1 MTEVN
6 TTIPNLESNN
16 ISVPAIEDVYD
27 IMHWFGYYESGLW
40 RPHHDSTY
48 RSADSEFIF
57 TGYSANDATN
67 LQEGL
72 DTLQAA
78 EGHFDRTKFSW
89 LPKTEHVINHAV
101 STAER
106 IRRQLSS
113 DSFAMSDSLPHEKV
127 VDNEDP
133 QRRKRFLHRIR
144 AGLVTKLR
152 DKHESVA
159 DSILHQAERSGD
171 YHELTPLES
180 EREYHD
186 ITPDDIDQLAQE
198 EPNNFIILSADI
210 LSPIRNEHKPLSD
223 ETLSHLVD
231 LINGRSEEIGP
242 FKTTLLLN
250 CWRLAQQNSSAEV
263 ATTIQSLLDEQSA
276 LRHFM
281 DAYEPREPTGP
292 SRETMKQNVANIM
305 DEFVDSGGDPHE
317 LIESESDKPKV
328 RMRLAPE
335 TLQRIAM
342 RDGGYI
348 RSGDEGGALVKSGR
362 GDEGNYAY
370 IRRLVEKELYGDAA
384 IDEVITEPIVY
395 GYYADE
401 EAEQTIAMQS
411 MVRVYGAIELVFKDD
426 ITADKRVIYGDSMN
440 AIAAEAGG
448 NPVTPELVEKIL
460 GQRVI
465 TEEDATTMSQVISKL
480 HGSEENTEFNPSANP
495 YVECLLRGRLG
506 LGDCEEI
513 RVPAKI
519 YDGNPSLMSAIQEK
533 YGVAVTRIE

>member
-6 TTIPNLESNN
+6 TTIHNIESNN
-16 ISVPAIEDVYD
+16 ISVPAIKDVYE
-27 IMHWFGYYESGLW
+27 IMRRFKYHELGLW
-40 RPHHDSTY
+40 KPHHDSTS
-48 RSADSEFIF
+48 RSVDSEHIF
-57 TGYSANDATN
+57 TGNLANDATK

-101 STAER
+101 STAEH
-106 IRRQLSS
+106 IRRRLSS
-113 DSFAMSDSLPHEKV
+113 DSYAMSDSLPQERV
-127 VDNEDP
+127 VDTEDP
-133 QRRKRFLHRIR
+133 QRRKRFLHRTR
-144 AGLVTKLR
+144 AGLVTKLSG
-152 DKHESVA
+152 KHESVA
-159 DSILHQAERSGD
+159 DSILRQAEGGD

-186 ITPDDIDQLAQE
+186 ITPDDIQQLAQE
-198 EPNNFIILSADI
+198 EPGNFIILSADI
-210 LSPIRNEHKPLSD
+210 LSPIRNEHMPLSD
-223 ETLSHLVD
+223 ETLSRLVD

-281 DAYEPREPTGP
+281 DAYEPREPTGS
-292 SRETMKQNVANIM
+292 SRETMKQNVAYIM
-305 DEFVDSGGDPHE
+305 DEFVDRGGDPHE
-317 LIESESDKPKV
+317 LIESESHKPKV

-348 RSGDEGGALVKSGR
+348 RSGDEGSALLKSGR
-362 GDEGNYAY
+362 GGEGNYAY

-384 IDEVITEPIVY
+384 IDEVIAEPIVY

-401 EAEQTIAMQS
+401 KAEQTIAMQS
-411 MVRVYGAIELVFKDD
+411 MVRVYGSIELVFKDD

-440 AIAAEAGG
+440 AIAAKAGG
-448 NPVTPELVEKIL
+448 EAVTPELVEKIL

-465 TEEDATTMSQVISKL
+465 TEEDATAMSQVISKL

>member
-6 TTIPNLESNN
+6 TTIHNIESNN
-16 ISVPAIEDVYD
+16 ISVPAIKDVYE
-27 IMHWFGYYESGLW
+27 IMRRFKYHELGLW
-40 RPHHDSTY
+40 KPHHDSTS
-48 RSADSEFIF
+48 RSVDSEHIF
-57 TGYSANDATN
+57 TGNLANDATK

-101 STAER
+101 STAEH
-106 IRRQLSS
+106 IRRRLSS
-113 DSFAMSDSLPHEKV
+113 DSYAMSDSLPQERV
-127 VDNEDP
+127 VDTEDP
-133 QRRKRFLHRIR
+133 QRRKRFLHRTR
-144 AGLVTKLR
+144 AGLVTKLSG
-152 DKHESVA
+152 KHESVA
-159 DSILHQAERSGD
+159 DSILRQAEGGD

-186 ITPDDIDQLAQE
+186 ITPDDIQQLAQE
-198 EPNNFIILSADI
+198 EPGNFIILSADI
-210 LSPIRNEHKPLSD
+210 LSPIRNEHMPLSD
-223 ETLSHLVD
+223 ETLSRLVD

-281 DAYEPREPTGP
+281 DAYEPREPTGS
-292 SRETMKQNVANIM
+292 SRETMKQNVAYIM
-305 DEFVDSGGDPHE
+305 DEFVDRGGDPHE
-317 LIESESDKPKV
+317 LIESESHKPKV

-348 RSGDEGGALVKSGR
+348 RSGDEGSALLKSGR
-362 GDEGNYAY
+362 GGEGNYAY

-384 IDEVITEPIVY
+384 IDEVIAEPIVY

-401 EAEQTIAMQS
+401 KAEQTIAMQS
-411 MVRVYGAIELVFKDD
+411 MVRVYGSIELVFKDD

-440 AIAAEAGG
+440 AIAAETGG
-448 NPVTPELVEKIL
+448 EAVTPELVEKTL

-465 TEEDATTMSQVISKL
+465 TEEDATAMSQVISKL

>member
-6 TTIPNLESNN
+6 TTIPNIESNN
-16 ISVPAIEDVYD
+16 ISVPAIEDVYE
-27 IMHWFGYYESGLW
+27 IMRRFSYHEAGLW
-40 RPHHDSTY
+40 KPHHDSTY
-48 RSADSEFIF
+48 LSVDSEHIF
-57 TGYSANDATN
+57 TGYLANDATK

-78 EGHFDRTKFSW
+78 EGHFDKTKFPW
-89 LPKTEHVINHAV
+89 LPETEHVINHAV
-101 STAER
+101 STAEH
-106 IRRQLSS
+106 IRRRLSS
-113 DSFAMSDSLPHEKV
+113 DSYAMSDSLPQERV
-127 VDNEDP
+127 VDTEDP
-133 QRRKRFLHRIR
+133 QRRKRFLHRTR
-144 AGLVTKLR
+144 AGLVTKLSG
-152 DKHESVA
+152 KHESVA
-159 DSILHQAERSGD
+159 DSILRQAEGGD

-186 ITPDDIDQLAQE
+186 ITPDDIQQLAQE
-198 EPNNFIILSADI
+198 EPGNFIILSADI
-210 LSPIRNEHKPLSD
+210 LSPIRNEHMPLSD
-223 ETLSHLVD
+223 ETLSRLVD

-250 CWRLAQQNSSAEV
+250 CWRLAQQNSSTEV

-348 RSGDEGGALVKSGR
+348 RSGDEGSALLKSGR
-362 GDEGNYAY
+362 GGEGNYAY

-384 IDEVITEPIVY
+384 IDEVIAEPIVY

-401 EAEQTIAMQS
+401 KAEQTIAMQS
-411 MVRVYGAIELVFKDD
+411 MVRVYGSIELVFKDD
-426 ITADKRVIYGDSMN
+426 IPADKRVIYGDIMN
-440 AIAAEAGG
+440 AIAAEVGSES
-448 NPVTPELVEKIL
+448 VTPELVEKVL

-465 TEEDATTMSQVISKL
+465 TEEDATAMSQVISKL
-480 HGSEENTEFNPSANP
+480 HGSEENTEFNISANP

-533 YGVAVTRIE
+533 FGVAVSRIE